1 MMDFLSILVAFIFVS
16 LIEYFLFPY
25 LKKKGENLATK
36 EDIKAITKKIEG
48 VKADINVCTQEKISF
63 QKDRNSVLLSFSEAY
78 DSILFS
84 EHCLKFKYSDFGDE
98 PTLSDIETKLSEH
111 PNKKLREI
119 WISYGQLE
127 VYFSEDDKIL
137 EKASCLV
144 DLISTFYYKSISLFI
159 ETIEYNFELFEKNND
174 ELIKVFKKRM
184 EQEKVNSVN
193 KDIQEI
199 NKDFKNEINKII
211 NPQSQ

>member
-1 MMDFLSILVAFIFVS
+1 MDFLSILAAFIIVS
-16 LIEYFLFPY
+16 LIEHFLFSY

-36 EDIKAITKKIEG
+36 EDIETITRKIES
-48 VKADINVCTQEKISF
+48 VKADIDVYTQEKMSF
-63 QKDRNSVLLSFSEAY
+63 QEDRKNVLL
-78 DSILFS
+78 LFS
-84 EHCLKFKYSDFGDE
+84 ETYDSVLFSELFLRFEYGDLGDE
-98 PTLSDIETKLSEH
+98 PTLSDVEAKLSEH

>member
-36 EDIKAITKKIEG
+36 EDIEAITKKIEG